1 MKAINNRGISKLKLE
16 LPEEA
21 LGDFNQAAG
30 IDPEYE
36 LIYKNRGISK
46 ALLGD
51 MDGACN
57 DWDRAEELGVE
68 LLEEWGS
75 FCQ

>member
-1 MKAINNRGISKLKLE
+1 MKLE

-21 LGDFNQAAG
+21 LEDFNQAAK
-30 IDPEYE
+30 IDLEYE
-36 LIYKNRGISK
+36 LIHKNRGISK
-46 ALLGD
+46 ALSGD

-57 DWDRAEELGVE
+57 DWDKANELGVE